1 MNKKTSWDY
10 SFYISL
16 FIIVLTIILSIAV
29 FNRWINLRFRV
40 GNFFFTHLLA
50 WIGSLYYAIY
60 TPTYYYLKRRNPRLV
75 KPLIKLHVYGNLLVF
90 MLISIHI
97 AQQLGRPAQFY
108 PDLGTGLALYIVVA
122 LLVFT
127 GFLHR
132 YKIFPR
138 NERVSRIPHLNRRLH
153 TALTFLM
160 YFTLLVHILKNTGFF

>member
-1 MNKKTSWDY
+1 MNKKTSRDY

-75 KPLIKLHVYGNLLVF
+75 KPLIKLHVYGNLISFL
-90 MLISIHI
+90 MDSIHI
-97 AQQLGRPAQFY
+97 TQQHGRP
-108 PDLGTGLALYIVVA
+108 
-122 LLVFT
+122 
-127 GFLHR
+127 LHR
-132 YKIFPR
+132 I
-138 NERVSRIPHLNRRLH
+138 ND
-153 TALTFLM
+153 
-160 YFTLLVHILKNTGFF
+160 